1 MDGLELFEKFRAQAS
16 DGSRGLVVVPNYV
29 WAMTLFRH
37 AARAA
42 DKAGGCVSLTSKL
55 EIRDASRDLILYFR
69 HGRLADWPKFA
80 GLRVQWLYM
89 MDLDDELSD
98 YLETRLRASIA
109 SDLWLN
115 GERYNLTM
123 DQIAADVIRDV
134 AATGG

>member
-1 MDGLELFEKFRAQAS
+1 MVGVELFEKFRAQAS
-16 DGSRGLVVVPNYV
+16 DGSRGLVVVPYHV
-29 WAMTLFRH
+29 RAMDLFRG
-37 AARAA
+37 AAKGAEES
-42 DKAGGCVSLTSKL
+42 GGCLAVASKL
-55 EIRDASRDLILYFR
+55 EIRDASRDLVIYFR

-89 MDLDDELSD
+89 MDLDDELYY

-115 GERYNLTM
+115 GERYDLTM